1 MESAGLFGTVCNTA
15 RYLWSQQVCLVQC
28 AVQQGIDGV
37 SRFVW
42 YSVQYSKV
50 LMESAGLFGTVCNTA
65 RY

>member
-15 RYLWSQQVCLVQC
+15 
-28 AVQQGIDGV
+28 GINEV

-42 YSVQYSKV
+42 YTVQYSKV
-50 LMESAGLFGTVCNTA
+50 LMKLAGLFGTVCNTA